1 MSTSSELC
9 LSHHRRLTT
18 HCSLSFHH
26 SEHPKIWL
34 PRTLR
39 QTYICKVGDTV
50 NLLIPFQV
58 IMLAPRWVHAG
69 PTLGPGQGFDLET
82 DTKSL
87 AGTGAVI
94 LAWNGGGHV
103 TRSLRQN
110 DPFIFTP
117 EMEFGLC
124 PM

>member
-1 MSTSSELC
+1 M
-9 LSHHRRLTT
+9 
-18 HCSLSFHH
+18 
-26 SEHPKIWL
+26 
-34 PRTLR
+34 
-39 QTYICKVGDTV
+39 
-50 NLLIPFQV
+50 NLQIPFQV
-58 IMLAPRWVHAG
+58 IMLAPRWVHVG
-69 PTLGPGQGFDLET
+69 STLGPGQGFDLET

-94 LAWNGGGHV
+94 LAWNEGGHV

-110 DPFIFTP
+110 DPSIFTP